1 MLTKSRWVFH
11 INNPFMNQDL
21 TAQIEPQ
28 DDGSTIFY
36 AVTSKGLKLLPT
48 EMADNLTIDGDTISV
63 EIKNE
68 QMKGMKIGISVT
80 FGEETAEG
88 YFKVPIFGKMKFNGE
103 RLEIDDLP
111 IIPSEETSE
120 EAE

>member
-36 AVTSKGLKLLPT
+36 AVTPKGLKLLPT
-48 EMADNLTIDGDTISV
+48 DMADKLTIDGDTISV

-68 QMKGMKIGISVT
+68 QLKGMKIGVSVT

-88 YFKVPIFGKMKFNGE
+88 YFKVPILGKMKFNGE

-111 IIPSEETSE
+111 IISSEETSKTE
-120 EAE
+120 